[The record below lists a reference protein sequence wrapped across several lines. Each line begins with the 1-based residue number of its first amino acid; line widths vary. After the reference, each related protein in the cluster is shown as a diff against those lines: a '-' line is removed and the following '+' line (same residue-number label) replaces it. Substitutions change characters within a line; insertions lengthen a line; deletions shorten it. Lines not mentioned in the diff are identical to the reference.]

1 MQNTLVHI
9 HKDISL
15 PFYIYLYLYTAL
27 SLLKWYPVVDFF
39 FFFLLVFFQFFFI
52 SLHFQLYWLQ
62 RGWIKKLPSPN
73 AYTIFTVCTTFAFL
87 KSCEVSGSR
96 GGEIK
101 GGIKGGQSSMGRWS
115 FSKAPFKD
123 FFHSS
128 YTEMKTNA
136 LFSNKS
142 FPAISSASKR
152 QYQH

>member
-15 PFYIYLYLYTAL
+15 PFYIYLYLCTAL

-39 FFFLLVFFQFFFI
+39 FQFYFSTLLTLITKGLDKELLSPPPSMHIVYLQFLQLCIFKIMWGLRLREGGTKVVWEGGVLV
-52 SLHFQLYWLQ
+52 
-62 RGWIKKLPSPN
+62 KLPLK
-73 AYTIFTVCTTFAFL
+73 TF
-87 KSCEVSGSR
+87 
-96 GGEIK
+96 
-101 GGIKGGQSSMGRWS
+101 
-115 FSKAPFKD
+115 FS
-123 FFHSS
+123 HYS

-142 FPAISSASKR
+142 FPAISSASRR